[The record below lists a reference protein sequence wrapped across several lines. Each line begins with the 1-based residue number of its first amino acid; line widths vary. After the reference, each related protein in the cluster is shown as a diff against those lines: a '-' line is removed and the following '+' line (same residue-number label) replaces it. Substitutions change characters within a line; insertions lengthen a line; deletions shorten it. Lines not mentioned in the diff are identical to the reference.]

1 MDDTNLITI
10 GCRHA
15 AGIRLRVSEWF
26 KTPGLDEPQLREI
39 AVYDLA
45 GSGQHH
51 GEPGNGT
58 LPGYTKIPA
67 EHWEKW
73 KALNEASDLYASG
86 TIYEAK
92 GGEGD
97 EDAPKAPQLTA
108 EEEQEQARAAAA
120 QQARDQAQAQADA
133 AARAAEEA
141 KAEADR
147 QAKAAAEQQATAGQG
162 GGDSEAGDDGEEP
175 TPDAQFDAMSEDQL
189 RAYLTEHGV
198 TVDGRWGRKKLLV
211 EAEKLKARG

>member
-15 AGIRLRVSEWF
+15 PGIRLRVSEWF

-39 AVYDLA
+39 AIYDLA
-45 GSGQHH
+45 GSGQHN

-73 KALNEASDLYASG
+73 KALNGHSDLYASG
-86 TIYEAK
+86 TLFEAK
-92 GGEGD
+92 GGE
-97 EDAPKAPQLTA
+97 DAPEAPQLTA
-108 EEEQEQARAAAA
+108 EEEREKANAEA
-120 QQARDQAQAQADA
+120 QRLAEKQAQLAADA

-141 KAEADR
+141 QAEADR
-147 QAKAAAEQQATAGQG
+147 AAKAAAEQQGQG
-162 GGDSEAGDDGEEP
+162 GTGDEAEEEP
-175 TPDAQFDAMSEDQL
+175 TPDAELDKLSDDQL
-189 RAYLTEHGV
+189 RAYLAKGGV
-198 TVDGRWGRKKLLV
+198 TVDNRWGRKRLLV
-211 EAEKLKARG
+211 EAEKLKAAA